1 MKEIKT
7 SFIKLNSDEFE
18 ESREIR
24 YNELFKDKNLPKS
37 ITADDLDNT
46 SIHCIA
52 KYGEQIIGYGR
63 LSIDGD
69 KGKISQMAVKKEY
82 QKKGVGKKI
91 VLTIIKKAKELKI
104 THLYVAAR
112 IYVIGFYKKLGFRE
126 IGKIFPS
133 KITQIPHK
141 TMIMD
146 L

>member
-1 MKEIKT
+1 MIEIKT
-7 SFIKLNSDEFE
+7 SFIKINSEEFE
-18 ESREIR
+18 EAIEIR

-37 ITADDLDNT
+37 ITVDDLDKT

-52 KYGEQIIGYGR
+52 KYGEQVIGYGR

-82 QKKGVGKKI
+82 QKKGVGRKI
-91 VLTIIKKAKELKI
+91 VLTIVEKAKELKI
-104 THLYVAAR
+104 PHLYMAAR
-112 IYVIGFYKKLGFRE
+112 VHVIGFYEKLGFHVTGE
-126 IGKIFPS
+126 IFPS

-141 TMIMD
+141 TMVMD